1 MPGTNQFQALALGG
15 GANVLTPAAYA
26 ALTSLI
32 ANGYQSGT
40 ASSQQVNTTLR
51 QATFVANAIAQI
63 IANNGVNALDDGNS
77 ATFVTNLLAAIAA
90 QGVTAARFDNST
102 KNATTAFVQHALGN
116 YQTNQ
121 VLASAVTLTAA
132 DCGTSFS
139 MNSGAAITLPL
150 GSTVAV
156 GSVIS
161 IVSTIPG
168 AVVSRQGADTINL
181 GGAVTAVALGTGD
194 SLEVVWNGGQWVAIQ
209 GTTLLKASS
218 LFGNLLSGN
227 GYQKLPSGL
236 ILQWGTTGAIG
247 PGGSLTLTFPIT
259 FPNAFFM
266 GGAFN
271 SYASGGTLTPTAAG
285 LAYVGASS
293 MTIYLQGTSGMSGIP
308 WIAIGF

>member
-1 MPGTNQFQALALGG
+1 MSGTNQFQAIALGG

-26 ALTSLI
+26 ALASLI

-102 KNATTAFVQHALGN
+102 KNATTAFVQRALGN

-121 VLASAVTLTAA
+121 VISSAVTLTAA

-139 MNSGAAITLPL
+139 MNSAAAITLPL
-150 GSTVAV
+150 GSTVAI
-156 GSVIS
+156 GSAIS
-161 IVSTIPG
+161 VVSTIPG

-181 GGAVTAVALGTGD
+181 GGSVTAVALGAGD
-194 SLEVVWNGGQWVAIQ
+194 SLEVVWSGGQWVAIQ

-218 LFGNLLSGN
+218 LFANLLSGN

-236 ILQWGTTGAIG
+236 ILQWGSLA
-247 PGGSLTLTFPIT
+247 GSAAGDTAATFAIT
-259 FPNAFFM
+259 FPTACVLALLTGNGGSGSGSVFGTLGGVTASGLT
-266 GGAFN
+266 GGAWT
-271 SYASGGTLTPTAAG
+271 SGGRTNYTLG
-285 LAYVGASS
+285 
-293 MTIYLQGTSGMSGIP
+293 YL
-308 WIAIGF
+308 AIGF